1 MKKSC
6 VLVSGGAGYI
16 GSHTSVEL
24 INAGYDVV
32 IVDNLSNSDLNA
44 VEGVRKITGVDIP
57 FVEVNCCD
65 RAAFR
70 KVFEQYEFDSVIH
83 FAASKA
89 VGESVQKPLEYYGN
103 NLTSFMNVIGLM
115 REFGRRNI
123 VFSSS
128 CTVYGEPE
136 KQPIE
141 EGDRTE
147 PTNPYGATKLAIENM
162 LKWCDC
168 AYNIRY
174 VALRYFNA
182 AGSDTEAGIGE
193 DHNPESHLIPLV
205 MKTALGQRDHIGIF
219 GEDYPTPDGT
229 CVRDYIHVKDLAEA
243 HLLALEY
250 LERGGSSDVFNLG
263 NGAGYSVREIIET
276 ARRITGKEIKAVVEP
291 RRGGDPSV
299 LIASNKKAAEV
310 LGWKPVLGLDQ
321 IISDAWAWHSGHPNG
336 YEG

>member
-1 MKKSC
+1 MKTI
-6 VLVSGGAGYI
+6 LVAGGAGYI
-16 GSHTSVEL
+16 GSHMVAL
-24 INAGYDVV
+24 LVKRGYEVV
-32 IVDNLSNSDLNA
+32 VADNLRTGHWQAVKGARKMYVGDLRDGAFLHQIFTENKID
-44 VEGVRKITGVDIP
+44 GVIN
-57 FVEVNCCD
+57 F
-65 RAAFR
+65 AAF
-70 KVFEQYEFDSVIH
+70 SL
-83 FAASKA
+83 
-89 VGESVQKPLEYYGN
+89 VGESVTNPLKYYGN
-103 NLTSFMNVIGLM
+103 NVEGAVSLLSAMQAHGVDK
-115 REFGRRNI
+115 I
-123 VFSSS
+123 VFSS
-128 CTVYGEPE
+128 TAAAYGEPE

-250 LERGGSSDVFNLG
+250 LDGAASVTCSIWAMAPVIPCGRSSKRPAGSP
-263 NGAGYSVREIIET
+263 
-276 ARRITGKEIKAVVEP
+276 ARRSRPLWSPAG
-291 RRGGDPSV
+291 
-299 LIASNKKAAEV
+299 AAT
-310 LGWKPVLGLDQ
+310 LL
-321 IISDAWAWHSGHPNG
+321 S
-336 YEG
+336 

>member
-1 MKKSC
+1 MKKTLAILLSA
-6 VLVSGGAGYI
+6 VMMLGLLAGC
-16 GSHTSVEL
+16 GSKTTEQPST
-24 INAGYDVV
+24 
-32 IVDNLSNSDLNA
+32 SDLRDGAFLHQVFTENKID
-44 VEGVRKITGVDIP
+44 GVIN
-57 FVEVNCCD
+57 F
-65 RAAFR
+65 AAF
-70 KVFEQYEFDSVIH
+70 SL
-83 FAASKA
+83 
-89 VGESVQKPLEYYGN
+89 VGESVTNPLKYYGN
-103 NLTSFMNVIGLM
+103 NVEGAVSLLSAMQAHGVDK
-115 REFGRRNI
+115 I
-123 VFSSS
+123 VFSS
-128 CTVYGEPE
+128 TAAAYGEPE

-299 LIASNKKAAEV
+299 LIASNKKAAAV

>member
-1 MKKSC
+1 METI
-6 VLVSGGAGYI
+6 LVAGGAGYI
-16 GSHTSVEL
+16 GSHMVAL
-24 INAGYDVV
+24 LVKRGYEVV
-32 IVDNLSNSDLNA
+32 VADNLRTGHWQAVKGARKMYVGDLRDGAFLHQIFTEN
-44 VEGVRKITGVDIP
+44 EIDGVIN
-57 FVEVNCCD
+57 F
-65 RAAFR
+65 AAF
-70 KVFEQYEFDSVIH
+70 SL
-83 FAASKA
+83 
-89 VGESVQKPLEYYGN
+89 VGESVTNPLKYYGN
-103 NLTSFMNVIGLM
+103 NVEGAVSLLSAMQAHGVDK
-115 REFGRRNI
+115 I
-123 VFSSS
+123 VFSS
-128 CTVYGEPE
+128 TAAAYGEPE

-250 LERGGSSDVFNLG
+250 LDRGGKSDVFNLG
-263 NGAGYSVREIIET
+263 SGTGYSVREIIDT
-276 ARRITGKEIKAVVEP
+276 ARRITGRPIPVKAEP
-291 RRGGDPSV
+291 RRSGDPSV

-310 LGWKPVLGLDQ
+310 LGWKPSRSLEQ
-321 IISDAWAWHSGHPNG
+321 IVADAWAWHSGHPNG

>member
-1 MKKSC
+1 MKKTLAILLSAVMMLGLLAGC
-6 VLVSGGAGYI
+6 GSKTTEQPSTSNLRDGAFLHQVFTENKIDG
-16 GSHTSVEL
+16 V
-24 INAGYDVV
+24 IN
-32 IVDNLSNSDLNA
+32 
-44 VEGVRKITGVDIP
+44 
-57 FVEVNCCD
+57 F
-65 RAAFR
+65 AAF
-70 KVFEQYEFDSVIH
+70 SL
-83 FAASKA
+83 
-89 VGESVQKPLEYYGN
+89 VGESVTNPLKYYGN
-103 NLTSFMNVIGLM
+103 NVEGAVSLLSAMQAHGVDK
-115 REFGRRNI
+115 I
-123 VFSSS
+123 VFSS
-128 CTVYGEPE
+128 TAAAYGEPE

-263 NGAGYSVREIIET
+263 NGAGYSVREIIKT

-310 LGWKPVLGLDQ
+310 LGWKPVLGVDQ

>member
-1 MKKSC
+1 MKTI
-6 VLVSGGAGYI
+6 LVAGGAGYI
-16 GSHTSVEL
+16 GSHMVAL
-24 INAGYDVV
+24 LVKRGYDV
-32 IVDNLSNSDLNA
+32 IVADNLRTGHWQSVKGARKLYVGDLRDGSFLHQVFTENKID
-44 VEGVRKITGVDIP
+44 GVIN
-57 FVEVNCCD
+57 F
-65 RAAFR
+65 AAF
-70 KVFEQYEFDSVIH
+70 SL
-83 FAASKA
+83 
-89 VGESVQKPLEYYGN
+89 VGESVTNPLKYYGN
-103 NLTSFMNVIGLM
+103 NVEGAVSLLTAMQAHGVDK
-115 REFGRRNI
+115 I
-123 VFSSS
+123 VFSS
-128 CTVYGEPE
+128 TAATYGEPE

-162 LKWCDC
+162 LKWCDG
-168 AYNIRY
+168 AYGIRY

-229 CVRDYIHVKDLAEA
+229 CVRDYIHVKDLAGA

-250 LERGGSSDVFNLG
+250 LERGGGSDVFNLG
-263 NGAGYSVREIIET
+263 NGTGYSVREIIDT
-276 ARRITGKEIKAVVEP
+276 ARRVTGKEIKAVAEP

-299 LIASNKKAAEV
+299 LIASNKKAAQV
-310 LGWKPVLGLDQ
+310 LGWKPVLGLEQ
-321 IISDAWAWHSGHPNG
+321 IISDAWVWHSGHPNG

>member
-1 MKKSC
+1 MKTI
-6 VLVSGGAGYI
+6 LVAGGAGYI
-16 GSHTSVEL
+16 GSHMTVL
-24 INAGYDVV
+24 LVKRGYDV
-32 IVDNLSNSDLNA
+32 IVADNLRTGHWQSVKGARKLYVGDLRDTAFLHRVFSENRID
-44 VEGVRKITGVDIP
+44 GVI
-57 FVEVNCCD
+57 N
-65 RAAFR
+65 
-70 KVFEQYEFDSVIH
+70 
-83 FAASKA
+83 FAACSL
-89 VGESVQKPLEYYGN
+89 VGESVVDPLKYYGN
-103 NLTSFMNVIGLM
+103 NVEGAVSLLTAMQTHGVDK
-115 REFGRRNI
+115 I
-123 VFSSS
+123 VFSS
-128 CTVYGEPE
+128 TAGTYGEPE

-162 LKWCDC
+162 LKWCDG
-168 AYNIRY
+168 AYGIRY

-193 DHNPESHLIPLV
+193 DHEPESHLIPLV

-263 NGAGYSVREIIET
+263 NGTGYSVREIIDT
-276 ARRITGKEIKAVVEP
+276 ARRVTSKEIKAVAEP

-310 LGWKPVLGLDQ
+310 LGWKPNRSLEQ
-321 IISDAWAWHSGHPNG
+321 IVADAWAWHSGHPNG

>member
-1 MKKSC
+1 MKTI
-6 VLVSGGAGYI
+6 LVAGGAGYI
-16 GSHTSVEL
+16 GSHMVAL
-24 INAGYDVV
+24 LVKRGYEVV
-32 IVDNLSNSDLNA
+32 VADNLRTGHWQAVKGARKMYVGDLRDGAFLHQIFTENKID
-44 VEGVRKITGVDIP
+44 GVIN
-57 FVEVNCCD
+57 F
-65 RAAFR
+65 AAF
-70 KVFEQYEFDSVIH
+70 SL
-83 FAASKA
+83 
-89 VGESVQKPLEYYGN
+89 VGESVTNPLKYYGN
-103 NLTSFMNVIGLM
+103 NVEGAVSLLSAMQAHGVDK
-115 REFGRRNI
+115 I
-123 VFSSS
+123 VFSS
-128 CTVYGEPE
+128 TAAAYGEPE

-263 NGAGYSVREIIET
+263 NGTGYSVREIIET

-299 LIASNKKAAEV
+299 LIASNKKAAEI

>member
-1 MKKSC
+1 MKTI
-6 VLVSGGAGYI
+6 LVAGGAGYI
-16 GSHTSVEL
+16 GSHMVAL
-24 INAGYDVV
+24 LAKRGYEVV
-32 IVDNLSNSDLNA
+32 VADNLRTGHWQAVKGARKMYVGDLRDGAFLHQIFTENKID
-44 VEGVRKITGVDIP
+44 GVIN
-57 FVEVNCCD
+57 F
-65 RAAFR
+65 AAF
-70 KVFEQYEFDSVIH
+70 SL
-83 FAASKA
+83 
-89 VGESVQKPLEYYGN
+89 VGESVTNPLKYYGN
-103 NLTSFMNVIGLM
+103 NVEGAVSLLSAMQAHGVDK
-115 REFGRRNI
+115 I
-123 VFSSS
+123 VFSS
-128 CTVYGEPE
+128 TAAAYGEPE

-250 LERGGSSDVFNLG
+250 LEWGGSSDVFNLG

>member
-1 MKKSC
+1 MKTI
-6 VLVSGGAGYI
+6 LVAGGAGYI
-16 GSHTSVEL
+16 GSHMVAL
-24 INAGYDVV
+24 LVKRGYEVV
-32 IVDNLSNSDLNA
+32 VADNLRTGHWQAVKGARKMYVGDLRDGAFLHQIFTENKID
-44 VEGVRKITGVDIP
+44 GVIN
-57 FVEVNCCD
+57 F
-65 RAAFR
+65 AAF
-70 KVFEQYEFDSVIH
+70 SL
-83 FAASKA
+83 
-89 VGESVQKPLEYYGN
+89 VGESVTNPLKYYGN
-103 NLTSFMNVIGLM
+103 NVEGAVSLLSAMQAHGVD
-115 REFGRRNI
+115 RI
-123 VFSSS
+123 VFSS
-128 CTVYGEPE
+128 TAAAYGEPE

-168 AYNIRY
+168 AYKIRY

-250 LERGGSSDVFNLG
+250 LEQGGSSDVFNLG

>member
-1 MKKSC
+1 MKTI
-6 VLVSGGAGYI
+6 LVAGGAGYI
-16 GSHTSVEL
+16 GSHMVAL
-24 INAGYDVV
+24 LVKRGYEVV
-32 IVDNLSNSDLNA
+32 VADNLRTGHWQAVKGARKMYVGDLRDGAFLHQIFTENKID
-44 VEGVRKITGVDIP
+44 GVIN
-57 FVEVNCCD
+57 F
-65 RAAFR
+65 AAF
-70 KVFEQYEFDSVIH
+70 SL
-83 FAASKA
+83 
-89 VGESVQKPLEYYGN
+89 VGESVTNPLKYYGN
-103 NLTSFMNVIGLM
+103 NVEGAVSLLSAMQAHGVDK
-115 REFGRRNI
+115 I
-123 VFSSS
+123 VFSS
-128 CTVYGEPE
+128 TAAAYGEPE

-162 LKWCDC
+162 LKWCDY

-250 LERGGSSDVFNLG
+250 LERGGNSDVFNLG

>member
-1 MKKSC
+1 MSI
-6 VLVSGGAGYI
+6 LVTGGAGYI
-16 GSHTSVEL
+16 GSHCVAALVSRGIDT
-24 INAGYDVV
+24 VV
-32 IVDNLSNSDLNA
+32 VDNLSKGHRASLKGGRLYVGD
-44 VEGVRKITGVDIP
+44 VG
-57 FVEVNCCD
+57 D
-65 RAAFR
+65 RVFLEDVFR
-70 KVFEQYEFDSVIH
+70 REHIEAVIH
-83 FAASKA
+83 FAAFSL
-89 VGESVQKPLEYYGN
+89 VGESMSMPEQYFRNNCMAGLTLVDTMVKYGVPY
-103 NLTSFMNVIGLM
+103 LI
-115 REFGRRNI
+115 
-123 VFSSS
+123 FSS
-128 CTVYGEPE
+128 TAATYGEPE

-299 LIASNKKAAEV
+299 LIASNKKAAEI